1 MIAASMLAVL
11 SFFMNTWIIPYCNAQ
26 KVDFENQYINGRRNE
41 EHWQRNVHR
50 QLSPGVYMFIDNF
63 NKKDSIGYK
72 FTLEEFDNR
81 VLIYRLAAER
91 FSYNMDS
98 GKWHVENFSER
109 IFGEEEVLNKGAERD
124 IDIVFNPQ
132 EFFLRKDDVGIYNTP
147 KLNDIIA
154 AERMRGA
161 EKIEFYLVEK
171 YRRLA
176 MPFSTLILTLIGFS
190 IASRKVKGGRGMHLG
205 FGLGLAF
212 SFIFL
217 SQLTFTFAYAGDISP
232 LLAVWLPN
240 IVYLIIGLVLFR
252 LAPK

>member
-1 MIAASMLAVL
+1 
-11 SFFMNTWIIPYCNAQ
+11 
-26 KVDFENQYINGRRNE
+26 
-41 EHWQRNVHR
+41 
-50 QLSPGVYMFIDNF
+50 
-63 NKKDSIGYK
+63 
-72 FTLEEFDNR
+72 
-81 VLIYRLAAER
+81 
-91 FSYNMDS
+91 
-98 GKWHVENFSER
+98 
-109 IFGEEEVLNKGAERD
+109 
-124 IDIVFNPQ
+124 
-132 EFFLRKDDVGIYNTP
+132 
-147 KLNDIIA
+147 
-154 AERMRGA
+154 
-161 EKIEFYLVEK
+161 
-171 YRRLA
+171 